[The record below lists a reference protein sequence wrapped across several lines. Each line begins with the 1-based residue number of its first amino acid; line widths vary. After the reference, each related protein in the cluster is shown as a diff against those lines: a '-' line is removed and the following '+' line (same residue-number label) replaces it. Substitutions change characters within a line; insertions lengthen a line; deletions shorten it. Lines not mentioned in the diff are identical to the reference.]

1 MSSTAPAEC
10 ARVAQAS
17 RRLAEEGL
25 LIGTAGN
32 VSLRFGDLVAV
43 TPTGAV
49 LGEMSADDVTVVDL
63 AGEIVAGRYA
73 PTSELGLH
81 LDVYHA
87 YPARAIVHTHAP
99 KSTALG
105 CVLDELPVLHYQQ
118 LLLGGAT
125 PVVPF
130 HPFGTPELAQ
140 AVREALRGK
149 QSALLA
155 NHGAVALGASMEQAV
170 ENALL
175 LEWACALYI
184 DANAIGKPRPL
195 SNEQQAAVIEVA
207 LRTGYGTRKPLDGS
221 LEKDRQ

>member
-1 MSSTAPAEC
+1 MSSPAPAES
-10 ARVAQAS
+10 ARVAAAS

-32 VSLRFGDLVAV
+32 VSMRHGDLVSV

-49 LGEMSADDVTVVDL
+49 LGEIDAADITVVDL
-63 AGEIVAGRYA
+63 DGGIVAGKYA

-81 LDVYHA
+81 LDIYRA

-99 KSTALG
+99 KSTAVG

-118 LLLGGAT
+118 LVLGGAT

-130 HPFGTPELAQ
+130 HPFGTPELAT

-149 QSALLA
+149 QCALLA
-155 NHGAVALGASMEQAV
+155 NHGAIALGADLDQAV
-170 ENALL
+170 EYALL
-175 LEWACALYI
+175 LEWACALYL
-184 DANAIGKPRPL
+184 DARTIGTPRPL
-195 SNEQQAAVIEVA
+195 TAEQQAAVIEVA
-207 LRTGYGTRKPLDGS
+207 WRTGYGTRKPLDGR
-221 LEKDRQ
+221 LDRDNG

>member
-1 MSSTAPAEC
+1 MSTTAPAEC
-10 ARVAQAS
+10 ARVARAS

-49 LGEMSADDVTVVDL
+49 LAEVSAEEVTVVDL
-63 AGEIVAGRYA
+63 SGEIVAGRYA

-81 LDVYHA
+81 LDVYRA

-130 HPFGTPELAQ
+130 HPFGTQELAE

-149 QSALLA
+149 QCALMA
-155 NHGAVALGASMEQAV
+155 NHGAVALGATLDQAV
-170 ENALL
+170 EHALL
-175 LEWACALYI
+175 LEWACALYL
-184 DANAIGKPRPL
+184 DAASIGTPRAL
-195 SNEQQAAVIEVA
+195 TTAQQMAVIEVA
-207 LRTGYGTRKPLDGS
+207 MRTGYGTRKPLDSAG
-221 LEKDRQ
+221 E